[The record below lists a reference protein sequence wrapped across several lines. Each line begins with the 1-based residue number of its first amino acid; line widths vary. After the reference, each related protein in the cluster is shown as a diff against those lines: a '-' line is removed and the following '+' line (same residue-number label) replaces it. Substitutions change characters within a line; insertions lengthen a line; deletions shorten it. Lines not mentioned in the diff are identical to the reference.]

1 MGGNNSEVATSSST
15 KGVQGLIFTTTQKVA
30 FWVKLIVC
38 FASSCSDV
46 NTVLSGGGRGDVE
59 GKAQK
64 SQFMLGE
71 FLRGTLSRTATPGGT
86 HSGAKVSLKW
96 N

>member
-1 MGGNNSEVATSSST
+1 MGGNNSEVAASSST

-46 NTVLSGGGRGDVE
+46 NAVLSGGGGGE
-59 GKAQK
+59 G
-64 SQFMLGE
+64 E
-71 FLRGTLSRTATPGGT
+71 GGR
-86 HSGAKVSLKW
+86 
-96 N
+96 

>member
-1 MGGNNSEVATSSST
+1 MGGNNSEVAASSST

-46 NTVLSGGGRGDVE
+46 NAVLSGGGG
-59 GKAQK
+59 G
-64 SQFMLGE
+64 GG
-71 FLRGTLSRTATPGGT
+71 GTLKGR
-86 HSGAKVSLKW
+86 HRRVSLC
-96 N
+96 